1 MEQAIQRIINGIKAY
16 KHEQTVLLRLIR
28 KHGELTEHKFDE
40 IFFHSGSLWNRSY
53 KSAIDGKIRP
63 RMRKLSGRGI
73 SGDSFLLGNLS
84 ADKDRDWWLDLLQ
97 HMQSLG
103 LVLTRTDN
111 DTIIYFLPKEQP

>member
-1 MEQAIQRIINGIKAY
+1 MEMEQAIQHIINGIKAY

-40 IFFHSGSLWNRSY
+40 IFSRSVFHNPNRLRKFSGN
-53 KSAIDGKIRP
+53 
-63 RMRKLSGRGI
+63 GI
-73 SGDSFLLGNLS
+73 CGDSFILGDLS
-84 ADKDRDWWLDLLQ
+84 AEKGRNWWLDLLQ

-103 LVLTRTDN
+103 LVSTRTDN